1 MYKREVRKQIVN
13 EYFIISP
20 RNVFFLIFFWC
31 PGYIAN
37 PHNVSA
43 MNER

>member
-1 MYKREVRKQIVN
+1 MRKQIVN

-20 RNVFFLIFFWC
+20 RNGVFFLFFFWC

-43 MNER
+43 NER

>member
-1 MYKREVRKQIVN
+1 MEMRKQFVN

-20 RNVFFLIFFWC
+20 RNGVFYFFFWC

-43 MNER
+43 NER